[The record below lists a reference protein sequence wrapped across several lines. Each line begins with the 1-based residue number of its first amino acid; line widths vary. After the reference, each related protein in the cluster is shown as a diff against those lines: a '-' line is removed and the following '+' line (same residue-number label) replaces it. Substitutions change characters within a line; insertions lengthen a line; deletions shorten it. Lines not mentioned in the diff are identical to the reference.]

1 VPLKVYDET
10 IGVLKAAVQKA
21 KLGQDDRLAA
31 LKRLDDEA
39 RRVERRAAGPAVPDV
54 IAEER
59 RLSHAFGGRSV
70 FGWEPAPEAL
80 NHAQKPRAT
89 SARG

>member
-1 VPLKVYDET
+1 
-10 IGVLKAAVQKA
+10 
-21 KLGQDDRLAA
+21 
-31 LKRLDDEA
+31 
-39 RRVERRAAGPAVPDV
+39 V

-59 RLSHAFGGRSV
+59 WLSHSFGGRSV